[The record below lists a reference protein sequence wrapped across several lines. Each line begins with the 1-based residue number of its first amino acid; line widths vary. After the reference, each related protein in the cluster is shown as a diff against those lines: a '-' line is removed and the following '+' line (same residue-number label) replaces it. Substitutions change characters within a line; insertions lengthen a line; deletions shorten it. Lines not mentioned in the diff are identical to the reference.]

1 MLHFDQRAI
10 QATLP
15 HRPPFLFIDRVIDV
29 HPGRQGTGLKLLSA
43 GELLLSSSAM
53 LMPNIFHLEIM
64 AQTTAMICAA
74 MPEESGQAAA
84 MPSGAGLGYL
94 AGGDLHFTA
103 PHAARAGETL
113 EARVRIMKMWSQY
126 ILAQGS
132 VHVGTRQLSQGRL
145 TIALADPDRD

>member
-1 MLHFDQRAI
+1 MIHLDQRAI

-29 HPGRQGTGLKLLSA
+29 RPGREGTGIKLLSA
-43 GELLLSSSAM
+43 GELLLTTNAM

-74 MPEESGQAAA
+74 RPEDGQQAAD
-84 MPSGAGLGYL
+84 MPSAAGLGYL
-94 AGGDLHFTA
+94 AGGDLHVTA
-103 PHAARAGETL
+103 PHAARVGETL
-113 EARVRIMKMWSQY
+113 EARVRIIKLWSQY

-132 VHVGTRQLSQGRL
+132 VHVGSRQLSQGRL
-145 TIALADPDRD
+145 TIALTGPDGS